1 MDAVFETVTLSSL
14 TTEVRKTGNGPAIL
28 MIQGLGTD
36 HRAWDPVVAHLA
48 PHLRC
53 ITYDNRGV
61 GSASA
66 AHESLTVDELADD
79 AAELIRALGDEP
91 LHVCGVSL
99 GGAIAMNLASRYPEL
114 VRSLALHS
122 AAAYPDGRTLA
133 VLNYRKKLL
142 ESGLAAEFLRPFVAL
157 WGWRPSLMSA
167 DLPEGAAELTAMA
180 ESNYAAHL
188 HAATSRSMS
197 DEDLAKI
204 TSPTLITVGTED
216 ILTSPGRAAHLHH
229 AITNSQLVTI
239 EGGGHA
245 YYAEVP
251 DLFATVQLG
260 WVLTHASEPK

>member
-1 MDAVFETVTLSSL
+1 VDAVFETVQLSAL
-14 TTEVRKTGNGPAIL
+14 TTEVRQEGEGPTIL

-36 HRAWDPVVAHLA
+36 HRAWDPIVAHLV

-53 ITYDNRGV
+53 VTYDNRGV

-79 AAELIRALGDEP
+79 AAELIRSLGDEP

-99 GGAIAMNLASRYPEL
+99 GGAIAMNLAARYPQL

-133 VLNYRKKLL
+133 VLNYRKKILQH
-142 ESGLAAEFLRPFVAL
+142 GLGAEFLRPFVAL
-157 WGWRPSLMSA
+157 WGWSPDKMSA
-167 DLPEGAAELTAMA
+167 DLPEGAAEITAMA

-188 HAATSRSMS
+188 HAATSRAMS
-197 DEDLAKI
+197 EEDLGKI

-216 ILTSPGRAAHLHH
+216 ILTTPSRAAQLHR
-229 AITNSQLVTI
+229 AIGGSHLVTI

-251 DLFATVQLG
+251 QLFAGVQLG
-260 WVLTHASEPK
+260 WVLTHS